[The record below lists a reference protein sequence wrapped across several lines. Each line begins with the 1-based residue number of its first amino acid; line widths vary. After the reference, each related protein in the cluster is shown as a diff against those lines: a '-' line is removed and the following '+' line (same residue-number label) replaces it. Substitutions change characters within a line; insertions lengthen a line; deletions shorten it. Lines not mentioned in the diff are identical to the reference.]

1 MMADKNKNRVLYVLL
16 LAAFI
21 IYVLL
26 LCYLLFFAE
35 SFGRGH
41 IPDGYDRVNLIPFR
55 EIQRFIIKWKSV
67 GALSALLNTIG
78 NVIGFIPYGIFI
90 PILFARTDSLF
101 KLLLIGFLSSL
112 TIETIQ
118 LIFDVG
124 VFDVDDLIL
133 NTLGTISGYG
143 LYRAA
148 KKIASYERKR
158 NEKSA

>member
-1 MMADKNKNRVLYVLL
+1 MRADKDKVLHALL
-16 LAAFI
+16 FAAFI
-21 IYVLL
+21 IYILL

-41 IPDGYDRVNLIPFR
+41 IPEGYDKVNLVPFR
-55 EIQRFIIKWKSV
+55 EIQRFIMKWKTV
-67 GALSALLNTIG
+67 GAVSALLNTLG
-78 NVIGFIPYGIFI
+78 NIIGFIPYGIFI
-90 PILFARTDSLF
+90 PILFKRADGFL

-112 TIETIQ
+112 AIETIQ

-124 VFDVDDLIL
+124 VFDVDDLML

-143 LYRAA
+143 LYIAA
-148 KKIASYERKR
+148 KKMIVYERKK

>member
-1 MMADKNKNRVLYVLL
+1 MTADKNKDKVLYALL
-16 LAAFI
+16 LTAFI
-21 IYVLL
+21 IYVSLL
-26 LCYLLFFAE
+26 GYLLFFAE

-41 IPDGYDRVNLIPFR
+41 IPDGYDKVNLIPFR
-55 EIQRFIIKWKSV
+55 EIQRFIIKWRTV
-67 GALSALLNTIG
+67 GTISALLNTLG

-90 PILFARTDSLF
+90 PILFRRTDGFL
-101 KLLLIGFLSSL
+101 KILLIGFLSSL

-124 VFDVDDLIL
+124 VFDVDDLML

-143 LYRAA
+143 LYRVA
-148 KKIASYERKR
+148 KKIIIYERKR